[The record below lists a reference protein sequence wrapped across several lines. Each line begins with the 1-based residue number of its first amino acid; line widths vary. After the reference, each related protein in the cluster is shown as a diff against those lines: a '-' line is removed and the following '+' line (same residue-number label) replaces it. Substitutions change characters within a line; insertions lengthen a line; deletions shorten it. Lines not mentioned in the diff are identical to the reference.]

1 MRTLRSSDA
10 GVERASGVDSQ
21 LTAPAPTR
29 TRETLRFVR
38 HFLEMIVAMVA
49 GMMVLGPMWTF
60 LWPGLAGLP
69 DVHAIVMA
77 TNMTVGMALW
87 MRISGYIWVNIVE
100 MSAAMYMP
108 FLILLMPY
116 WVGMI
121 SGEALMTAGHILMVP
136 LMLVAMLWRRCD
148 YSG

>member
-1 MRTLRSSDA
+1 
-10 GVERASGVDSQ
+10 
-21 LTAPAPTR
+21 
-29 TRETLRFVR
+29 
-38 HFLEMIVAMVA
+38 MVA

-60 LWPGLAGLP
+60 LWPGLAALP

-100 MSAAMYMP
+100 MSATMYVP
-108 FLILLMPY
+108 FLILLVPY

-121 SGEALMTAGHILMVP
+121 SGETLMTAGHILMVP

-148 YSG
+148 YAS